1 MNTHSASA
9 AEKEIIILN
18 NHLSEIL
25 KKRTPEIVTAV
36 LFSTTLLVFGPASIY
51 LTNTIEFSN
60 SLGDLLAAGISLAV
74 LFSIVLFLVLR
85 ALRAFGPAG
94 PEKGTAL
101 LFAAAFLLWLQG
113 NFLLWRYGPMD
124 GREIPWSSMKRFGYI
139 DGAVWIVI
147 LIAAFVFSS
156 GVHKIAG
163 RASFLLIFAQLAYGA
178 ALYVGQQETPSFK
191 KYSVDTKNQFVFSKR
206 NNVILVVLDTFQT
219 DVFAEIVNE
228 SPEIAKPFEGFTYF
242 RNSLG
247 GYPFSEL
254 SVALMLTGRYYDNSR
269 PFERWKKDAFRSD
282 SIPRVLKADNWQVDL
297 FPKVSYSLYY
307 SEDIA
312 SNFVRGLPPGER
324 RLDIVFIY
332 DLSLFRC
339 VPHFLKRIIHN
350 DQDWT
355 VKRLYLRYRKETPRL
370 KDSKTRLIR
379 PVARR
384 TLKNRELFSPK
395 AFQRNQ
401 DVKFVDAMLS
411 ESRVVDSRGACK
423 FYHLGGAHIP
433 LRLDENMRYM
443 PMAVN
448 RRNYRRSAT
457 ASLKL
462 TGLFLEHLQRLGIYD
477 NSIVVIVG
485 DHGAGFQGQSFVVL
499 PGMPVDGD
507 GTDIV
512 TQPVRV
518 TALPL
523 ILVKPLGSRGGLKI
537 SDQPVSLADIPATV
551 FSDLGLPVRDSGI
564 SMFAIDRSRARERRF
579 LAYSGR
585 DIYSHYGDMTEYIV
599 DGFSWQDGAWRRS
612 GRMFTKKGIVYLRP
626 ELYRYGFTITLDV
639 AGNALPYLEYGW
651 GKALKEFTWTEGRK
665 SMLVL
670 PVTPPSS
677 DLTLKVSLHP
687 HHDYL
692 RMKDRGMIV
701 TANGTRLGEWIIDSG
716 AERTYR
722 MIIPRD
728 LVHNVLRIQFDLPGL
743 FSTSED
749 EDDEAT
755 NSRGVAISKIVVE

>member
-1 MNTHSASA
+1 MNARLGSKAKT
-9 AEKEIIILN
+9 EIVILY
-18 NHLSEIL
+18 NHMIKIL
-25 KKRTPEIVTAV
+25 KNQTPEIVTAV

-60 SLGDLLAAGISLAV
+60 SLGDLLSAGISLAV
-74 LFSIVLFLVLR
+74 LISIVLFLVLM

-113 NFLLWRYGPMD
+113 NFLLWRYGPLD

-147 LIAAFVFSS
+147 LIAAVVFSS

-163 RASFLLIFAQLAYGA
+163 RGSLLLIFAQLAYGA
-178 ALYVGQQETPSFK
+178 VLYVGQQEPPSFK

-206 NNVILVVLDTFQT
+206 NNVILLVLDSFQT
-219 DVFAEIVNE
+219 DVFAEIVTE

-247 GYPFSEL
+247 GYPFTEL

-269 PFERWKKDAFRSD
+269 PFERWKKDAFGSA

-297 FPKVSYSLYY
+297 FPMISFSLHY

-312 SNFVRGLPPGER
+312 SNFVPGLPPGER
-324 RLDIVFIY
+324 RLDIAFIY
-332 DLSLFRC
+332 DLSFFRC

-355 VKRLYLRYRKETPRL
+355 VKRLYLRYWKGPTRVD
-370 KDSKTRLIR
+370 DSTTRLIR

-384 TLKNRELFSPK
+384 TLKNRRLFSPK

-423 FYHLGGAHIP
+423 FYDLGGPHIP
-433 LRLDENMRYM
+433 LRLNENMRYR
-443 PMAVN
+443 PMHVN
-448 RRNYRRSAT
+448 RRNYKRSAT

-462 TGLFLEHLQRLGIYD
+462 MGLFLDHLQRLGIYD
-477 NSIVVIVG
+477 DSIVVIVG
-485 DHGAGFQGQSFVVL
+485 DHGAGYQGQSFVVQ
-499 PGMPVDGD
+499 PGMPVAGD

-512 TQPVRV
+512 TQPARI

-564 SMFAIDRSRARERRF
+564 SMFAIDGSRPRERRF
-579 LAYSGR
+579 LQYLGR
-585 DIYSHYGDMTEYIV
+585 DIYSYYGDMTEYIV
-599 DGFSWQDGAWRRS
+599 DGFGWQDRAWRRS
-612 GRMFTKKGIVYLRP
+612 GRVFTKKRIVFLRP
-626 ELYRYGFTITLDV
+626 ELYRYGSVITLDV
-639 AGNALPYLEYGW
+639 AGNALPYLENGW
-651 GKALKEFTWTEGRK
+651 GKALQEFTWTEGRK
-665 SMLVL
+665 SMLTL

-677 DLTLKVSLHP
+677 DLTLNVSFRP
-687 HHDYL
+687 RPDYL
-692 RMKDRGMIV
+692 GMKDRRMIV
-701 TANGTRLGEWIIDSG
+701 TANGTRLGEWLIDSG
-716 AERTYR
+716 AERTYK

-728 LVHNVLRIQFDLPGL
+728 LVRKVLRIQFDLPGL
-743 FSTSED
+743 LSSSED

-755 NSRGVAISKIVVE
+755 NSQGVAISKIVVE